1 MFACEVLTEHNF
13 GNDFDLFHHVVRI
26 IHPGLHYFVCYV
38 GANSCSI
45 VITEPI
51 PKQVTMRHT
60 NFNNIFIL
68 YIRNEVTIVVLR

>member
-1 MFACEVLTEHNF
+1 MFAGEVLTEHNF

-51 PKQVTMRHT
+51 PK
-60 NFNNIFIL
+60 
-68 YIRNEVTIVVLR
+68 